1 MTVHYE
7 SASYRK
13 QIMRLLR
20 VQSILGSNGCKKSL
34 EVMTVSNDYA
44 IISDKKTPIYIFLYP
59 PELFADLHKDC
70 SKYIRDKVD
79 SDNV

>member
-1 MTVHYE
+1 MTVHYK

-20 VQSILGSNGCKKSL
+20 VQSILGSNGGKKSL

-44 IISDKKTPIYIFLYP
+44 IISDKKKHPFTFFYILWNYSQICTKIAANIS
-59 PELFADLHKDC
+59 E
-70 SKYIRDKVD
+70 IR
-79 SDNV
+79 